1 MVSLALPSP
10 TPFIRFVAAPS
21 PCCPSALPGEKS
33 GFSLPIRR
41 LTTCVLYPWPGRIW
55 PCLTRFWLLAV
66 GNLCYG
72 GATCT
77 NSRSSSSSNRLT
89 DRRAT
94 EMLQH
99 VSAHHLTRLACLYV
113 RQSTL
118 QQVMEN
124 TESTSR
130 QYALRERARA
140 LGWPEERIIVI
151 DQDLGPSGA
160 STADR
165 LGFQRLV
172 AEVGLGHVGL
182 VLGLEVSRLARNSS
196 DWHQL
201 LEICA
206 LTRTLILDE
215 EGLYDP
221 ATFNDRLLLGLKGT
235 MSEAEL
241 FVLRARLQAGILNK
255 ARRGA
260 LKLVLPIGL
269 CYTEAETIALDPD
282 LQVQVTIREVF
293 RSFQATG
300 SAFATVRHFHQQ
312 HLLFPRRLRRGPHR
326 GEVGWAEIQHHD
338 VLRILHHP
346 AYAGA
351 YAFGRTRTT
360 KTADGK
366 VHIEDVPRS
375 EWIALVKDAHVGYI
389 TWEDYERNEAQLDMN
404 SQAYAPQRLSP
415 PREGPAL
422 LQGLIICGR
431 CGERM
436 TVRYHQRGGQRIVP
450 DYLCQSKSIAQGE
463 SPCQRIPGFDLDRV
477 IGALLVERMTPEV
490 LALTLAVQEELVS
503 RAAEAQRLRHLQV
516 ERAQY
521 EADLAQRRYLK
532 VDPDNRLVASVLEAE
547 WNTKLRE
554 LEEARAIEEQYTQ
567 SDQHRVSTQERAE
580 IAEVPERFRQFWTD
594 PKTSVRQRKRA
605 VRFLIEDVTVHKT
618 DQIVAHIRFKGGA
631 TQTITIALPPP
642 FAQSRLTAPSTL
654 AAMDRLLEEYTDA
667 QVAEQLNRQGY
678 RTFDGL
684 LFESTHVYQL
694 RRHHGLADR
703 YARLRSQGMLTAEE
717 LAPSYGV
724 AAQTIWRWYRQ
735 GRIVGARY
743 NDRGSCLFLPKAS
756 QPLLTESH

>member
-1 MVSLALPSP
+1 
-10 TPFIRFVAAPS
+10 
-21 PCCPSALPGEKS
+21 
-33 GFSLPIRR
+33 
-41 LTTCVLYPWPGRIW
+41 
-55 PCLTRFWLLAV
+55 
-66 GNLCYG
+66 
-72 GATCT
+72 
-77 NSRSSSSSNRLT
+77 
-89 DRRAT
+89 
-94 EMLQH
+94 MLQH
-99 VSAHHLTRLACLYV
+99 VTAQHLTRLACLYV

-140 LGWPEERIIVI
+140 LGWPEERIVVI
-151 DQDLGPSGA
+151 DQDLGHSGA
-160 STADR
+160 SAADR

-241 FVLRARLQAGILNK
+241 FVLRARLQGGILNK

-269 CYTEAETIALDPD
+269 CYTEVGAVVLDPNM
-282 LQVQVTIREVF
+282 QVQAAIREVF
-293 RSFQATG
+293 RSFQSTG

-312 HLLFPRRLRRGPHR
+312 HLLFPRRVHRGPHQ
-326 GEVGWAEIQHHD
+326 GELGWAPIEHHD
-338 VLRILHHP
+338 VLRMLHNP
-346 AYAGA
+346 VYAGA
-351 YAFGRTRTT
+351 YVYGRTRSM
-360 KTADGK
+360 KAADGK
-366 VHIEDVPRS
+366 VHIEDLPRS
-375 EWIALVKDAHVGYI
+375 EWIALVKEAHVGYI
-389 TWEDYERNEAQLDMN
+389 SWEDFERNEAQLVMN

-422 LQGLIICGR
+422 LQGLLICGI

-450 DYLCQSKSIAQGE
+450 DYLCQSKSIAQGR
-463 SPCQRIPGFDLDRV
+463 SPCQRIPGSDLDQAM
-477 IGALLVERMTPEV
+477 GALLVERVTPEV
-490 LALTLAVQEELVS
+490 LALTLAVQEELVN
-503 RAAEAQRLRHLQV
+503 RTAEAQRLRHLQV

-521 EADLAQRRYLK
+521 EADLAQRRYVK
-532 VDPDNRLVASVLEAE
+532 VDPDNRLVAGVLEAE

-554 LEEARAIEEQYTQ
+554 LEEARAIEEQHTQ
-567 SDQHRVSTQERAE
+567 SDQHQVSSEERAE
-580 IAEVPERFRQFWTD
+580 IEEVPERFRQFWTD
-594 PKTSVRQRKRA
+594 PKTTVRQRKRA
-605 VRFLIEDVTVHKT
+605 LRFLIEDVTVHKT
-618 DQIVAHIRFKGGA
+618 DQILAHIRFKAGA
-631 TQTITIALPPP
+631 TQTMTVALPPP
-642 FAQSRLTAPSTL
+642 FARSRFTAPATL
-654 AAMDRLLEEYTDA
+654 AALDRLLEEYTDE
-667 QVAEQLNRQGY
+667 QVAEHLNQQGY
-678 RTFDGL
+678 RTFEGL
-684 LFESTHVYQL
+684 LFTSMHVYQL

-703 YARLRSQGMLTAEE
+703 YARLQAKGMLTAEE

-724 AAQTIWRWYRQ
+724 TAQTLWRWYRQ
-735 GRIVGARY
+735 GRIAGERY

-756 QPLLTESH
+756 QPLLTDSK